1 LAEYFHIIPR
11 QSATEFPLI
20 IIVVSG
26 EASGEIS
33 TTAHGSMLIIF
44 GSIQG
49 RPHTAHR
56 GNIPANNNSIKEIN
70 APTPLVFLPMHEI

>member
-1 LAEYFHIIPR
+1 MAEYFHIIPR

-26 EASGEIS
+26 EIS
-33 TTAHGSMLIIF
+33 TTAHGGMLIIF

-49 RPHTAHR
+49 RPHTAHK
-56 GNIPANNNSIKEIN
+56 GNIPANNSTIKEIN

>member
-1 LAEYFHIIPR
+1 MAEYFHIIPM
-11 QSATEFPLI
+11 QSAAEFPPI

-26 EASGEIS
+26 EVSGEIS
-33 TTAHGSMLIIF
+33 TTAHGGTLIIF

-49 RPHTAHR
+49 RPRTPHR